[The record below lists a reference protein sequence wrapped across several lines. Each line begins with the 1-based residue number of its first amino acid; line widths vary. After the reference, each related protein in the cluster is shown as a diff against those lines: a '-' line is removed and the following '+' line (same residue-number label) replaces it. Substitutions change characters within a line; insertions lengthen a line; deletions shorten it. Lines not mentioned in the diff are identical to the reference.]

1 MVPSRLPAQAQA
13 TVVSQVMATDC
24 DTGTLRRL
32 HDGYLCPAGQ
42 QWTERSH
49 RHRLHQA
56 SDHTAAVEDRAH
68 VEHADFTP
76 GKAAFQFALRFSR
89 RGAGRLR
96 HDRHAVIIRADDGA
110 RAGREPDDRL
120 IDHPERLLDG
130 ALRGAPIAE
139 HLEAELADRRTGTA
153 GSLLPKQQA
162 AVFAKIFMFSNLF
175 GVSGDENGP
184 QARLPQ

>member
-1 MVPSRLPAQAQA
+1 MVPSRLAAQAQA
-13 TVVSQVMATDC
+13 TVVSQAMATDC

-32 HDGYLCPAGQ
+32 HDAYVCPVGQ

-56 SDHTAAVEDRAH
+56 PDHTVAVGDRAH

-96 HDRHAVIIRADDGA
+96 HDRHAVIIRADD
-110 RAGREPDDRL
+110 
-120 IDHPERLLDG
+120 
-130 ALRGAPIAE
+130 
-139 HLEAELADRRTGTA
+139 
-153 GSLLPKQQA
+153 
-162 AVFAKIFMFSNLF
+162 V
-175 GVSGDENGP
+175 
-184 QARLPQ
+184 ARLDANLMTG